1 MASGAWS
8 FLHEWVIYNYLSS
21 RSSEKTLRLKKI
33 ISSGIR
39 VGRPFWVKV
48 EQLKTIRG
56 TAFPDINGM
65 KLKGENSYRPA
76 EVKFTTSLFDYHFFA
91 KYKEK
96 ISEFTKEKGF
106 ILVASH
112 DYLPNHLLTAIPQI
126 DVFEIEIEDFIAFC
140 RENFAR
146 LLNKQI
152 RAHTVTRVW
161 LMYQGPNFNEGKD
174 RIKPARASY
183 IWCPTENLTSFDLAI
198 GDRILFYK
206 TAGVSTQEL
215 QKKFKQDGIIDER
228 WLLKEIYIAE
238 VTSNIFSRSEYHHYK
253 KHVKEQQLWIN
264 DPTSSKNWRW
274 NRVFEFKKI
283 KAITTAIKLCQNC
296 SRIK

>member
-1 MASGAWS
+1 
-8 FLHEWVIYNYLSS
+8 
-21 RSSEKTLRLKKI
+21 
-33 ISSGIR
+33 

-48 EQLKTIRG
+48 EQLKAIRG

-65 KLKGENSYRPA
+65 KLKGENFYRPA
-76 EVKFTTSLFDYHFFA
+76 EVKFTTSLFDYHFLA

-152 RAHTVTRVW
+152 KAHTITRVW

-215 QKKFKQDGIIDER
+215 QKKFKQNGIIDER

-238 VTSNIFSRSEYHHYK
+238 VISNILSRSEYHHYK
-253 KHVKEQQLWIN
+253 KHVKEQHLWIN

-274 NRVFEFKKI
+274 NRVFEFKKV
-283 KAITTAIKLCQNC
+283 KAIDCNKAMSELFENKVSKDFVVKAWEAYCFGK
-296 SRIK
+296 SREMSLKDYRNLLEVLI